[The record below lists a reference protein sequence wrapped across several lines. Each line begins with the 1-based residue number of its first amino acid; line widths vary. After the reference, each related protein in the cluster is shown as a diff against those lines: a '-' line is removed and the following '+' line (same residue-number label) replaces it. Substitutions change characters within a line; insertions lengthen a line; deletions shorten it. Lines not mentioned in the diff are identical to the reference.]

1 MQQVRLRDLAQTP
14 ELLAP
19 GHRACAGCSSVNAV
33 RQILHSVGRP
43 VIVAGATGCL
53 EVVTTIYPYT
63 AWRAP
68 FIHSAFE
75 NAAST
80 ASGIETALKVLAREG
95 RVPKE
100 VKPIAF
106 GGDGGTYDIGLQALS
121 GALERG
127 HDFLYVCYNNEA
139 YMNTGIQR
147 SGATPI
153 GASTTTA
160 PAGEASTGKSQKPK
174 DLTAIVVAHRIPYV
188 AQASPHNWRD
198 LATKVGKA
206 MNVEGPAFL
215 NVLAPCHR
223 GWRYPMEE
231 SVEVARL
238 AVDSCF
244 WPLFEVENG
253 KWRLTYRPRKKRPI
267 VEWLQGQKRFE
278 HLFKPGGEELLAAIQ
293 QDVDAEW
300 ASLLERCGEA
310 PMSD

>member
-1 MQQVRLRDLAQTP
+1 MQQIRLRDLAATP

-63 AWRAP
+63 AWRTP

-75 NAAST
+75 NVAAT
-80 ASGIETALKVLAREG
+80 AAGIETALKVLAREG

-127 HDFLYVCYNNEA
+127 HNFVYVCYNNEA

-147 SGATPI
+147 SSATPM

-160 PAGEASTGKSQKPK
+160 PAEKASIGKPQKPK

-198 LATKVGKA
+198 LATKVTKA

-231 SVEVARL
+231 SVEIARL
-238 AVDSCF
+238 AVETCF
-244 WPLFEVENG
+244 WPLFEVEDG
-253 KWRLTYRPRKKRPI
+253 KWRLTYRPRKKRP
-267 VEWLQGQKRFE
+267 VADWLRAQKRFE
-278 HLFKPGGEELLAAIQ
+278 HLFKPENEELLTRIQ
-293 QDVDAEW
+293 EEVDAEW

-310 PMSD
+310 PMTD